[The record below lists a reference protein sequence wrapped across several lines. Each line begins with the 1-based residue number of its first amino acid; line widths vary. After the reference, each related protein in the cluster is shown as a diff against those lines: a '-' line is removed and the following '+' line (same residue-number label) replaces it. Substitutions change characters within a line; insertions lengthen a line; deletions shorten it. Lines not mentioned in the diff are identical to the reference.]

1 MLKPRKANVTNTTL
15 SVNDMFTYFKS
26 ISNPRD
32 ITYEADED
40 VYEYLRCY
48 EAGRLND
55 LNELNDFISE
65 AEVHKSI
72 KELKCGK
79 SAGPDLLLNE
89 LYVFSLDILLSKLT
103 CLFNAVF
110 RSSHFPLSWQTGL
123 IVPLHKKGDTDDI

>member
-1 MLKPRKANVTNTTL
+1 MRL
-15 SVNDMFTYFKS
+15 SPYFKS

-48 EAGRLND
+48 EAVRLQSD
-55 LNELNDFISE
+55 YKELNDFISE
-65 AEVHKSI
+65 AEMHKSI

-89 LYVFSLDILLSKLT
+89 LYVFNLDILLSKLT
-103 CLFNAVF
+103 CLFNVYF
-110 RSSHFPLSWQTGL
+110 
-123 IVPLHKKGDTDDI
+123 